1 MLTGLYKSI
10 FTHVATSR
18 ANLFSTKENLCIMA
32 QSIPKYPSPGYFPFF
47 FLFFF
52 FWKRCKCP
60 TVGPGGNHLLI
71 NKCHTCTVKRLSY
84 IFGKTLVI
92 NTFFKSFPT
101 HCPHKNR
108 PLKSVISKIRILTVW
123 SEESIQSVDFMDS
136 SSVFESAQKTQN
148 LC

>member
-1 MLTGLYKSI
+1 MLTGIYKSI
-10 FTHVATSR
+10 FTHVASSR
-18 ANLFSTKENLCIMA
+18 ANLFQQKKTCTWWLSQFQSTHA
-32 QSIPKYPSPGYFPFF
+32 PGISLSFS
-47 FLFFF
+47 FFF